1 MSNSFYTPYYK
12 LSTIIIRNHS
22 MARQLKDTPIF
33 CRNCSHSIDYHN
45 PERVNLV
52 CSFQECLCQNYLDHE
67 DLLFEE
73 QNEEL
78 SLKLKMVQALLF
90 QK

>member
-1 MSNSFYTPYYK
+1 
-12 LSTIIIRNHS
+12 